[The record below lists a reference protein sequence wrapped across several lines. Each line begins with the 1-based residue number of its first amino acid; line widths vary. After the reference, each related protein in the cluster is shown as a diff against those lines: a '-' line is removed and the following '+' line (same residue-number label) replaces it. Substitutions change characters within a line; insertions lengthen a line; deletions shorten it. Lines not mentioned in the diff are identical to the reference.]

1 MFGRNN
7 LVGYGLALHQL
18 FRGDEMQDFY
28 DYVYQTGDSL
38 LSVTFIENHYVIVV
52 NPSNTDMEGMP
63 VAIELK
69 LDYMTIKDM
78 VITLL
83 AVGFDRYE
91 SFFYNN
97 SITSLDEM
105 LLIIDYT
112 ERRTRNRVFDVNRV

>member
-1 MFGRNN
+1 
-7 LVGYGLALHQL
+7 
-18 FRGDEMQDFY
+18 MQDFY

-52 NPSNTDMEGMP
+52 NPSGTDMEGMP